1 MESLLKNL
9 QNHVECSLCL
19 DILTKPKTI
28 ACLHTFCCQCLK
40 KHALSSQRDGQF
52 RCPECQ
58 TQICI
63 PEGNNFDQL
72 PTSSYHTSLLNIFAV
87 QQSCNGREV
96 RCGICEKKSAECT
109 YCFDCEKLMC
119 NVCLNAHE
127 MFRAVAFEEHKLTPV
142 QQFKAA
148 DYEALTKRKDFCAVK
163 SHEGEVMRFYCRD
176 CETCICQVCVN
187 TDHKNHATE
196 SLEKAAEV
204 EKAKI
209 LAGTEKM
216 KQKNLLCNNVVRKF
230 EESAANFETDIAAAK
245 HKVSEA
251 AEQMIAAVRER
262 EREMITT
269 LEDTRVSRK
278 EKLDA
283 AKKEAEE
290 LRKQLN
296 QAAEYTSD
304 LAQRSSSAHSMLRFQ
319 ELSQVQLPEL
329 PVSSFVRFI
338 PASEPDELSLG
349 FIKTSET
356 DEDEQPTENE

>member
-1 MESLLKNL
+1 
-9 QNHVECSLCL
+9 
-19 DILTKPKTI
+19 
-28 ACLHTFCCQCLK
+28 
-40 KHALSSQRDGQF
+40 
-52 RCPECQ
+52 
-58 TQICI
+58 
-63 PEGNNFDQL
+63 
-72 PTSSYHTSLLNIFAV
+72 
-87 QQSCNGREV
+87 
-96 RCGICEKKSAECT
+96 
-109 YCFDCEKLMC
+109 MC

-127 MFRAVAFEEHKLTPV
+127 LFRAVALEEHKVTPV

-187 TDHKNHATE
+187 TDHKNHAIE

-209 LAGTEKM
+209 LAGTQKM

-356 DEDEQPTENE
+356 DEDEQPSENE